1 MRWDATKP
9 VPWKRL
15 WTEWAVI
22 GVIVALV
29 AYFISHNHKVGSYV
43 GIVLAGLVY
52 VVFGAVLAK
61 FGYARKTFRQLRAEA
76 AAAPPRQVGRTVA
89 GPTARPRPAPTKR
102 TSNGPTNR
110 PQKKKR

>member
-1 MRWDATKP
+1 
-9 VPWKRL
+9 
-15 WTEWAVI
+15 
-22 GVIVALV
+22 
-29 AYFISHNHKVGSYV
+29 
-43 GIVLAGLVY
+43 
-52 VVFGAVLAK
+52 VLAK

-76 AAAPPRQVGRTVA
+76 AAAPQGQVGRTVA